1 MKTSRRFAATACVAV
16 AVVAGCASM
25 SRDEGSPLPL
35 LSAVREFVVPWDNAY
50 PQDVALDSLG
60 RVWFTDRITHAIGMF
75 DPATE
80 QFTRHETPTRR
91 SAPYGMVTAPDGG
104 IWFAESVA
112 QRIARIDPATG
123 SIVEYPIEGSTKG
136 PNLIA
141 VGSGTIWFSLRDE
154 SAYGSFDIATGSSS
168 VTKLTRL
175 RPYGVT
181 IAPDGTVWFGMAEL
195 LALDPRTRQDRRH
208 DVSAGTPIPPNLAPS
223 LPDSVRRDLFARS
236 FVRDMRRIATDRAGN
251 VWYADHGRGHVVRY
265 SPTTGAAQTY
275 PTLQNDARPYGLTI
289 TRAGHVWYGEAGT
302 GDIVVLDPVSGERR
316 RAAVP
321 TPGAVVRHLVV
332 DERRGRV
339 WLPMSDAGRLGVIDL
354 SRGQRD

>member
-1 MKTSRRFAATACVAV
+1 MMRSSLGRPLATAICVGV
-16 AVVAGCASM
+16 LAGCASAA
-25 SRDEGSPLPL
+25 RDRGSPLPL
-35 LSAVREFVVPWDNAY
+35 LSPVREFVVPWENAY

-60 RVWFTDRITHAIGMF
+60 RVWFTDRIAHAIGMF

-91 SAPYGMVTAPDGG
+91 SAPYGIVTAPDGG

-123 SIVEYPIEGSTKG
+123 SIVEYPIDGSTKG
-136 PNLIA
+136 PNLVA
-141 VGSGTIWFSLRDE
+141 VGGGTVWFSLRDE
-154 SAYGSFDIATGSSS
+154 AAYGSFDIATGRSN
-168 VTKLTRL
+168 VTKLTPL

-181 IAPDGTVWFGMAEL
+181 IAPDGTVWFGMGEL
-195 LALDPRTRQDRRH
+195 LAVDPRTRQDRRL
-208 DVSAGTPIPPNLAPS
+208 DVSAGTPIPASLAPS
-223 LPDSVRRDLFARS
+223 LPDSVRRTLFARS

-251 VWYADHGRGHVVRY
+251 VWYSDHGRGHVVRY
-265 SPTTGAAQTY
+265 SPATRAVETY
-275 PTLQNDARPYGLTI
+275 PTLQNDVRPYGLTI

-302 GDIVVLDPVSGERR
+302 GDIVVLDPVRGERR

-321 TPGAVVRHLVV
+321 TPGAVVRHIVV

-339 WLPMSDAGRLGVIDL
+339 WLPMSDAGRLGLIEL
-354 SRGQRD
+354 RRAH